1 MSWISS
7 TINQSEVIMTK
18 SQGHYANLRN
28 RFLQNDIDGFLDYEV
43 IELLLKLADNRRDQ
57 KNTAKRLIKNFQ
69 SLKGVLEA
77 SPIQLEKIDG
87 VGPANIFGI
96 KLVHSVSRRYLKSQ
110 MLNQNVISSSTDI
123 KNYLIHTLRDKS
135 RENFGIILLNGRN
148 EILDFVIIFE
158 GTLTSSA
165 VYPREVIKIVLERDA
180 AAVILVHNHPSGNPN
195 PSKEDISIT
204 KQLSDACK
212 LIDVHV
218 HDHLIIAGNEITSL
232 ADKGLM

>member
-1 MSWISS
+1 M
-7 TINQSEVIMTK
+7 
-18 SQGHYANLRN
+18 
-28 RFLQNDIDGFLDYEV
+28 
-43 IELLLKLADNRRDQ
+43 
-57 KNTAKRLIKNFQ
+57 
-69 SLKGVLEA
+69 
-77 SPIQLEKIDG
+77 
-87 VGPANIFGI
+87 
-96 KLVHSVSRRYLKSQ
+96 
-110 MLNQNVISSSTDI
+110 
-123 KNYLIHTLRDKS
+123 
-135 RENFGIILLNGRN
+135 NGRN

-218 HDHLIIAGNEITSL
+218 HNHLIIAGNEITSL

>member
-1 MSWISS
+1 MP
-7 TINQSEVIMTK
+7 K
-18 SQGHYANLRN
+18 SQGHYANLRQ

-57 KNTAKRLIKNFQ
+57 KSTAKQLIEEFQ

-77 SPIQLEKIDG
+77 SPIQLEKVVG

-96 KLVHSVSRRYLKSQ
+96 KLVHSVSRRYLKNQ
-110 MLNQNVISSSTDI
+110 ILNKEVISSSIDI
-123 KNYLIHTLRDKS
+123 KNYLIHSLRDKS
-135 RENFGIILLNGRN
+135 RENFGLILLNGRN

-165 VYPREVIKIVLERDA
+165 VYPREVIKLVLERDA
-180 AAVILVHNHPSGNPN
+180 AAIILVHNHPSGNPN

-204 KQLSDACK
+204 KRLIDGCK